1 MIIRDN
7 TKLTQLVKARDC
19 QSRGRRFDSD
29 KNSKTWNQ
37 IPSHPKRLASMLFH
51 RNMHGSYNRNLVRAY
66 EKIGLRTDHCTRKK
80 FAPGGLL
87 VLRKVSR

>member
-1 MIIRDN
+1 MIIWDN
-7 TKLTQLVKARDC
+7 AQLTQLVKAQDC
-19 QSRGRRFDSD
+19 QSRGRQFDSD

-37 IPSHPKRLASMLFH
+37 IPVHSKRLVSMLFID
-51 RNMHGSYNRNLVRAY
+51 GSYSRNLVCAY
-66 EKIGLRTDHCTRKK
+66 EKIELRTGHCSRKK